1 MKKLIFGLLLLGAT
15 SIMAQSPISP
25 GQKQLNAGFGISTW
39 GLPVYVGVDFG
50 VAQDFSLGGV
60 VSYRG
65 YNDGFGDW
73 SIMTFGMNGNYH
85 FDNLLDLSS
94 DWNVYG
100 GLTLGYYVWNTPN
113 GYTGNQNSGLG
124 LDAQIGTRYFF
135 SKSFAANL
143 ELGGGTIGGGKL
155 GITKKF

>member
-1 MKKLIFGLLLLGAT
+1 
-15 SIMAQSPISP
+15 MAQSPIAP
-25 GQKQLNAGFGISTW
+25 GEKQLNAGFGISTW

-50 VAQDFSLGGV
+50 AAKDFSLGGV

-65 YNDGFGDW
+65 YSDGFGDY
-73 SIMTFGMNGNYH
+73 SIMTFGFNGNYH
-85 FDNLLDLSS
+85 FDSMLDLSR

-100 GLTLGYYVWNTPN
+100 GLTLGYYLWTTPN
-113 GYTGNQNSGLG
+113 GYNGNRSSGLG

>member
-25 GQKQLNAGFGISTW
+25 GEKQLNAGFGISTW

-65 YNDGFGDW
+65 YNDVFGDW
-73 SIMTFGMNGNYH
+73 
-85 FDNLLDLSS
+85 
-94 DWNVYG
+94 
-100 GLTLGYYVWNTPN
+100 
-113 GYTGNQNSGLG
+113 
-124 LDAQIGTRYFF
+124 
-135 SKSFAANL
+135 
-143 ELGGGTIGGGKL
+143 
-155 GITKKF
+155 